1 MPEPIVATEVAPV
14 VAEATDPPAEGA
26 APAGDVTP
34 DPWADLPEA
43 FSWVRN
49 EVETT
54 RREAGNYRTQLREAQ
69 EQLKT
74 AKTPEEIATIT
85 AAIEERASKAER
97 AATIEKLARTHS
109 IPDENLE
116 FLTATTPEELARQA
130 EKLAKWTVP
139 GTTEVPPIVVTKVPL
154 SGGVTPGDKAA
165 PVDGRAAWRK
175 FRESR

>member
-14 VAEATDPPAEGA
+14 VAEVVDPPE
-26 APAGDVTP
+26 APKPAAGDKT

-43 FSWVRN
+43 FSWARS
-49 EVETT
+49 EVEAT

-74 AKTPEEIATIT
+74 AKTPEEIAEIT
-85 AAIEERASKAER
+85 SAIEERATKAER
-97 AATIEKLARTHS
+97 ATLIERLARTHS
-109 IPDENLE
+109 LPEENLE
-116 FLTATTPEELARQA
+116 FLTGKTDEELTRQA
-130 EKLAKWTVP
+130 EKLAKMSAGVVA
-139 GTTEVPPIVVTKVPL
+139 EVPPVVVTKVPL
-154 SGGVTPGDKAA
+154 SGGVTPNDAAA